1 MSKRKDKRI
10 ARMKLLELTRPND
23 FYQVSNG
30 SLYFQKIMNRYK
42 KSKKQNII
50 FPDINSLI
58 SDYRTEKIKTF
69 SESEVIKDELGD
81 EVRKFKALQSITN
94 PQRLSVKNASENT
107 DKNIYR
113 RIKENRK
120 SLIITLQKFERKGK
134 ILIPENKKENIKPDL
149 NPKNILY
156 HRKTILEKKQ
166 KRKESMTESYN
177 SFEDTE
183 QANTKNSLPIL
194 NQKIDYMAKDV
205 INDSENLRTTYSK
218 HIKLFTTRF
227 DNWKTIQEFKHPE
240 FKIRNKK
247 NKTIDDF

>member
-107 DKNIYR
+107 DKNIYK

-134 ILIPENKKENIKPDL
+134 ILIPENKKEDIKPDL

-156 HRKTILEKKQ
+156 HRKTILEKKKKK
-166 KRKESMTESYN
+166 KRIY
-177 SFEDTE
+177 D
-183 QANTKNSLPIL
+183 
-194 NQKIDYMAKDV
+194 
-205 INDSENLRTTYSK
+205 
-218 HIKLFTTRF
+218 
-227 DNWKTIQEFKHPE
+227 
-240 FKIRNKK
+240 
-247 NKTIDDF
+247 